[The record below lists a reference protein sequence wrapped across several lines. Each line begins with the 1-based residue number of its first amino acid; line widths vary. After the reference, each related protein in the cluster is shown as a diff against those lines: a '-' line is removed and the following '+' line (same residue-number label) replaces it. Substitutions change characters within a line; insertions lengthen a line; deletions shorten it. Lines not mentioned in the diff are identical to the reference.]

1 MERPAWRAAGAA
13 ALAGTVLLVA
23 PTAVHAHETVQR
35 GDLEIVVGFGTEPA
49 YLGQPNSVQ
58 VVLTHGE
65 EPVVDLGDTL
75 AVEVSYGDEPP
86 VELALEPNFAV
97 GAYGEPGDYRAWLIP
112 TAAGPYTIHL
122 SGTIDGE
129 DVDETVTSGP
139 DTFSEVESGS
149 EIMYPV
155 EAPATTDLVER
166 IERESARVADAA
178 GRVDA
183 AEVRAARAADDASS
197 ARTIALVGV
206 AIGLLGVASAGM
218 AALVGR
224 RRLRTVR

>member
-23 PTAVHAHETVQR
+23 PTAAHAHETVQR

-58 VVLTHGE
+58 VVLTHGG
-65 EPVVDLGDTL
+65 EPIVDLGDTL

-97 GAYGEPGDYRAWLIP
+97 GAFGEPGDYRAWLIP
-112 TAAGPYTIHL
+112 TAAGPYAIHL
-122 SGTIDGE
+122 SGTVDGE
-129 DVDETVTSGP
+129 EIDETVTSGP

-178 GRVDA
+178 ERVDA
-183 AEVRAARAADDASS
+183 AEVRAAMAADEAAS

>member
-1 MERPAWRAAGAA
+1 VIV
-13 ALAGTVLLVA
+13 GTVLVVA
-23 PTAVHAHETVQR
+23 PIAAHAHETVQR

-58 VVLTHGE
+58 VILTHGG

-75 AVEVSYGDEPP
+75 AVEVSYGDEQP

-122 SGTIDGE
+122 SGTVDGE
-129 DVDETVTSGP
+129 EVDETVTSGP
-139 DTFSEVESGS
+139 ETFSEVESGS

-178 GRVDA
+178 DRIDA
-183 AEVRAARAADDASS
+183 AEMRAAQATDDASS

-206 AIGLLGVASAGM
+206 AIGLLGVASAGT

>member
-1 MERPAWRAAGAA
+1 MKRPAWRAAGAA
-13 ALAGTVLLVA
+13 AIVGTVLVVA
-23 PTAVHAHETVQR
+23 PIAAHAHETVQR

-58 VVLTHGE
+58 VVLTHGG

-75 AVEVSYGDEPP
+75 AVEVGYGDEQP

-97 GAYGEPGDYRAWLIP
+97 GAYGDPGDYRAWLIP

-122 SGTIDGE
+122 SGTVDGE
-129 DVDETVTSGP
+129 EVDETITSGP

-178 GRVDA
+178 ERIDA
-183 AEVRAARAADDASS
+183 AETRAAQATDDASS

-206 AIGLLGVASAGM
+206 AIGLLGVASAGT